1 MGRLAAYS
9 TTSLQQGIDMKNSIK
24 LGLAV
29 ALAASLPTAAMALP
43 SRASFAYSGASV
55 AQLFVN
61 GTTTLSAVSQGWIS
75 NGGLNNGGG
84 INNYIAG
91 RCGSDDVCFGDN
103 SIYNNYF
110 VFDLEGISAISS
122 AELRLA
128 QPSPNGYISSEAF
141 ETYSV
146 WDTDVSAGAM
156 NSASGIAFH
165 NDLMT
170 GVSFASGNVDASTI
184 GTITSFT
191 FNAAGLNALNAN
203 AGGLYGF
210 GGTLSVAGAPGVPE
224 PASWAMLIA
233 GFGLT
238 GAVMR
243 RRRTLATA

>member
-1 MGRLAAYS
+1 
-9 TTSLQQGIDMKNSIK
+9 MKNSIK
-24 LGLAV
+24 LGLAI
-29 ALAASLPTAAMALP
+29 AIAATLPTAAMALP
-43 SRASFAYSGASV
+43 SRASFAYSGAPVS
-55 AQLFVN
+55 LFIN
-61 GTTTLSAVSQGWIS
+61 GTTTIDAVSQGWIS
-75 NGGLNNGGG
+75 NGGINNGGAG
-84 INNYIAG
+84 NYIAG
-91 RCGSDDVCFGDN
+91 RCGSDDVCFGDD

-110 VFDLEGISAISS
+110 VFDLSGISAISS

-146 WDTDVSAGAM
+146 WDTDVSASAM
-156 NSASGIAFH
+156 TSTSSVAFH

-170 GVSFASGNVDASTI
+170 GVSFASGTVDASTI
-184 GTITSFT
+184 GSVTSFT

-210 GGTLSVAGAPGVPE
+210 GGTLSIEGVPGVPE